1 MSHIESKYPS
11 LEEQHMLQ
19 VKRCIEL
26 GLNCVETDPKKRP
39 TVGSGPVW
47 FQISHLLIS

>member
-19 VKRCIEL
+19 VKRCIDL

-39 TVGSGPVW
+39 TVGSIIGKLEGKGTG
-47 FQISHLLIS
+47 S